1 MNLSFLAGCTNE
13 TLIRVR
19 LTAYY
24 AEGVA
29 PGPKA
34 PKPSRLREAVCGV
47 GGLETRQCL
56 LARISGSGA
65 KTETVAVLA
74 TEVTVHRYSNA

>member
-1 MNLSFLAGCTNE
+1 MRSLV
-13 TLIRVR
+13 RVK

-24 AEGVA
+24 AEGV
-29 PGPKA
+29 A

-56 LARISGSGA
+56 LALISGSGA
-65 KTETVAVLA
+65 KTETVAVLD
-74 TEVTVHRYSNA
+74 TEITVHRYSRT